1 MSKKLS
7 IFSFPDKNPEYVQL
21 QIDSYN
27 KYMNDG
33 NTEFIIVNCSDIN
46 YDIIENICSE
56 NNIRTIKYEGP
67 RIPFPSFVVEQLN
80 WFRDNVQNNIDDL
93 IMIIHSDMFFINKLD
108 YVRLMENK
116 KLYYNPQYKDTPY
129 HPISHGNFQ
138 YHYIWDGILLFDSG
152 YFNKNDLRKLFIWNQ
167 IPNVSDVGGQTSELI
182 KSLNEKDYSYFEF
195 WNYNDCKN
203 DTLSTSLNGGITYEI
218 DVNNKKF
225 VNTGFFKH
233 LYTFANTIPQMYNKS
248 FPYEDDN
255 DDYVEYYSNKFID
268 VKKFFID
275 GYDYIDPVGID
286 IICPFGEE
294 IENAPVFHFKSGS
307 GYSPFHNTE
316 YSKRKLEQIK
326 KIINRK

>member
-1 MSKKLS
+1 MSKRLS

-33 NTEFIIVNCSDIN
+33 NTEFIIVNCSDTN

-56 NNIRTIKYEGP
+56 NKIRTIKYEGP

-93 IMIIHSDMFFINKLD
+93 ILIIHSDMFFINTLD
-108 YVRLMENK
+108 YERLMENK

-129 HPISHGNFQ
+129 YRIINGDFG
-138 YHYIWDGILLFDSG
+138 YHYMWDGILLFDSG
-152 YFNKNDLRKLFIWNQ
+152 YFNRNDLRRLFIWNQ

-182 KSLNEKDYSYFEF
+182 KSLDEKDYSYFEF
-195 WNYNDCKN
+195 FNYHDNIS
-203 DTLSTSLNGGITYEI
+203 DTLSTNLNGGVVYEI
-218 DVNNKKF
+218 DINNKKL
-225 VNTGFFKH
+225 VNTGLFEN
-233 LYTFANTIPQMYNKS
+233 LYSFVNPQMGNKS
-248 FPYEDDN
+248 FPYENDN
-255 DDYVEYYSNKFID
+255 DDYSEYYSNKFID
-268 VKKFFID
+268 IKKFFID
-275 GYDYIDPVGID
+275 GYDYINPVSID
-286 IICPFGEE
+286 IISPFGEE
-294 IENAPVFHFKSGS
+294 IENAPIFHFKSGS
-307 GYSPFHNTE
+307 GYSPFHNGE